1 MMGKKE
7 ESGDVFILERKMIY
21 NDVFRLA
28 RRVKEKG
35 LGRLRSLPLLPQYDV
50 MTQSQSVSVTQAIG
64 HCFVFFSHKLN
75 TQLLDGCPQ
84 LISILSSGSPMQKVW
99 EPLYYNISIPL
110 VWIFIDSTPGHNT
123 LETDIIRTAWKLY
136 RGQLC

>member
-1 MMGKKE
+1 
-7 ESGDVFILERKMIY
+7 
-21 NDVFRLA
+21 
-28 RRVKEKG
+28 
-35 LGRLRSLPLLPQYDV
+35 
-50 MTQSQSVSVTQAIG
+50 
-64 HCFVFFSHKLN
+64 
-75 TQLLDGCPQ
+75 
-84 LISILSSGSPMQKVW
+84 LSSGSPMQKVW